1 MFGKGK
7 KKAQQVELV
16 FNNKD
21 DENMIIFKR
30 GKIEVKDEN
39 AVLYIPDFYEGYMI
53 KNGERRKYDMG
64 EHKVFDDAKDAKQAK
79 KGITVEIIYML
90 KESTVMGTW
99 AVKRDELLFRDRM
112 SNKVVKVGMHGE
124 FVASIAN
131 HEQFIRRFVGP
142 LDEVDMDMIARKL
155 KSTISMHA
163 ADIFGHMIDKHGL
176 SYDKFD
182 LEKVNITN
190 AMKETIGKLIMD
202 ENGFN
207 LERFTIKEI
216 MMNNEDQKKI
226 EDIIEEQRA
235 EQKELKRE
243 AKLKEYLAELERLD
257 DKQWER
263 EKYLKQLEQEDNLA
277 YYDVLKA
284 IGKQELSSKNKGA
297 NFCPKCGHSCET
309 TDDFCPNCGNR
320 MGKSSSVCPQC
331 NKVNSSS
338 AVYCS
343 GCGKKLR

>member
-7 KKAQQVELV
+7 KQQIIELKI
-16 FNNKD
+16 NNND
-21 DENMIIFKR
+21 YENMVVFKR
-30 GKIEVKDEN
+30 GTCLV
-39 AVLYIPDFYEGYMI
+39 EGRDAQLKVPGYYQAYMI
-53 KNGERRKYDMG
+53 KNGERRLYDEG
-64 EHKVFDDAKDAKQAK
+64 IHKVFDDSKDAKQWKDGFA
-79 KGITVEIIYML
+79 VEVIYML
-90 KESTVMGTW
+90 KESVVQGNW
-99 AVKRDELLFRDRM
+99 AVKRDELLFRDKM
-112 SNKVVKVGMHGE
+112 SNKVVNVGMHGE
-124 FVASIAN
+124 FFASIAN

-142 LDEVDMDMIARKL
+142 LDEVDMDMIKKRL
-155 KSTISMHA
+155 SSTISMYA
-163 ADIFGHMIDKHGL
+163 VDIFAHMIDKMGL

-182 LEKVNITN
+182 IEKVNISN
-190 AMKETIGKLIMD
+190 AMKERIGKLII
-202 ENGFN
+202 EECGLS
-207 LERFTIKEI
+207 LERFTIDEFF
-216 MMNNEDQKKI
+216 MLDEDKQKV

-320 MGKSSSVCPQC
+320 MGQSSSVCPQC